1 MLHRALIEAVA
12 QVIELVDIS
21 RNIYH
26 RKTPFASSTIGKHV
40 RHVIDHFHAYQR
52 GIESGCIDYNLRN
65 RCGDIETKP
74 LLAITQLG
82 AFNQWLDSSP
92 VDSFE
97 LSLVTE
103 VSTRDC
109 LSVTL
114 QSNSHRELVYLLN
127 HTYHHIALAA
137 TLARTL
143 DVSPPERLGV
153 APATASYL
161 RDTTVLCAP

>member
-1 MLHRALIEAVA
+1 MLHSALAEAVV

-21 RNIYH
+21 FNIYH
-26 RKTPFASSTIGKHV
+26 CKTPVASSTIGKHV

-52 GIESGCIDYNLRN
+52 GIESGCIDYNVRS
-65 RCGDIETKP
+65 RCADLEAQP
-74 LLAITQLG
+74 LLATAQLEQ
-82 AFNQWLDSSP
+82 FNLWLSGSP
-92 VDSFE
+92 RDSFE

-103 VSTRDC
+103 VSTLDR
-109 LSVTL
+109 LSVNL

-127 HTYHHIALAA
+127 HTYHHIALAT

-161 RDTTVLCAP
+161 RDCSVLCAP